1 MNEAKLKSCIFTEP
15 ILLSTENW
23 GRGQS
28 WLFPGHCISKLS
40 VKLTEGSERGES
52 RESSSGPDTC
62 WTSEHWDSVNL
73 GSAGAGDQG
82 RPGKTSL
89 YKEILHT
96 WPELR

>member
-1 MNEAKLKSCIFTEP
+1 MQNERTKAKLLLILIP
-15 ILLSTENW
+15 ILSTEYW

-40 VKLTEGSERGES
+40 VKLTEGSELGES

-73 GSAGAGDQG
+73 GSGGAGARGD
-82 RPGKTSL
+82 
-89 YKEILHT
+89 
-96 WPELR
+96 